1 MKTDRVFTALAVIIL
16 IVFST
21 RADAAETIRVGYT
34 NAQGAK
40 IPVFIAK
47 ELRIF
52 DKYGLDVRL
61 TRVSPGRLAVPKL
74 VSGDIQFFLGNS
86 GPVIEAIAAEKAPL
100 VIIASL
106 GKERFAIFTKP
117 EIGRK
122 EELKGRRFGVSTPGA
137 SQDRVATRAL
147 KKLGFEPERDVR
159 IVATG
164 FSGSVERLQAL
175 ARGEVDAVTA
185 TSDDLLELAPQERAK
200 IHKLIDLA
208 DIGILVSGADISA
221 GRLYLRAQS
230 GTVRRFLHA
239 VEEALAIARQRPDL
253 VAAAYEKY
261 AGRSDPNALDMKV
274 KEYYAAKPPERPYPD
289 KSAIASAIEELK
301 EKNPDLKPDD
311 PAAYIDESLY

>member
-1 MKTDRVFTALAVIIL
+1 MKPDGVFTALAVIIL

-86 GPVIEAIAAEKAPL
+86 GPVIEAIAADKAPL

-147 KKLGFEPERDVR
+147 KKLGFEPEKDVR

-164 FSGSVERLQAL
+164 FSGSERLQAL

-185 TSDDLLELAPQERAK
+185 TSDDLLE
-200 IHKLIDLA
+200 
-208 DIGILVSGADISA
+208 
-221 GRLYLRAQS
+221 
-230 GTVRRFLHA
+230 
-239 VEEALAIARQRPDL
+239 
-253 VAAAYEKY
+253 
-261 AGRSDPNALDMKV
+261 
-274 KEYYAAKPPERPYPD
+274 
-289 KSAIASAIEELK
+289 
-301 EKNPDLKPDD
+301 
-311 PAAYIDESLY
+311 

>member
-1 MKTDRVFTALAVIIL
+1 MLQAFFIAFIFLFARYAEG
-16 IVFST
+16 
-21 RADAAETIRVGYT
+21 AETIRVGYT

-47 ELRIF
+47 EHRIF

-74 VSGDIQFFLGNS
+74 VSGEIHFFLGNS
-86 GPVIEAIAAEKAPL
+86 GPVIEAIAAEKAPIA
-100 VIIASL
+100 IIASL

-117 EIGRK
+117 EIARQ
-122 EELKGRRFGVSTPGA
+122 EELKGKRFGVSTPGA
-137 SQDRVATRAL
+137 SQDRVAARAL
-147 KKLGFEPERDVR
+147 RKLGLDPEKDVR
-159 IVATG
+159 VVATG

-175 ARGEVDAVTA
+175 ARGEIDAVTA
-185 TSDDLLELAPQERAK
+185 TSDDLLELPRHEREK
-200 IHKLIDLA
+200 IRKLIDLA

-230 GTVRRFLHA
+230 GTVRRFLLA
-239 VEEALAIARQRPDL
+239 VEEALAVARQRPDL

-261 AGRSDPNALDMKV
+261 AGRSDPNALEMKV
-274 KEYYAAKPPERPYPD
+274 KEYYAGKPPERPYPD
-289 KSAIASAIEELK
+289 KSAVASAIEELK